1 MRSRRSQCDYV
12 SDVASAVAGV
22 VRSRASAHTVGK
34 PRHHTTRPA
43 ALDPIASDS
52 FRGHD
57 GVRVE
62 VLRATNLLVE
72 DDDALVPVKAADG
85 LVRKLGD
92 HPGGA
97 LDGRTRCDA
106 TDAGTGLIAATGG
119 MTNRT

>member
-1 MRSRRSQCDYV
+1 MRSRRSQCDHV
-12 SDVASAVAGV
+12 SDVAFAVAGV

-34 PRHHTTRPA
+34 ARRAVA
-43 ALDPIASDS
+43 ALDLSASDS

-72 DDDALVPVKAADG
+72 DDDALVPVAAADG

-92 HPGGA
+92 P
-97 LDGRTRCDA
+97 REPREPR
-106 TDAGTGLIAATGG
+106 GLST
-119 MTNRT
+119 